1 MKSIV
6 VLGAILSLMPGSCV
20 AEPGIK
26 QFNTTSW
33 HGLTGLYVTPTAR
46 LIGRGKLALGFNESK
61 HSEFKAGL
69 KFSDRQIRGVLT
81 YGLADPLEFTATFF
95 NDLFMVP
102 NGYKPDLDNQA
113 FKTVGL
119 KLRLL
124 REDPHYWYPEVSIGV
139 RDIFNDTANVGPLKN
154 INNGTRVFLL
164 ASKRMLKNEKTGA
177 FFDIHAGLGGDHNG
191 VSGTLGLE
199 LALVPTVSLIAEG
212 IYDSPYLNF
221 REFGTDDVRG
231 RYLLNVGVR
240 VYPDLVPGMVL
251 DTGFVG
257 DSEFEFSFG
266 VSYVTGY

>member
-6 VLGAILSLMPGSCV
+6 VLVVILSLMAGPCT
-20 AEPGIK
+20 ADPGIK
-26 QFNTTSW
+26 QFNSTSW
-33 HGLTGLYVTPTAR
+33 QGLTGLYVTPTAR
-46 LIGRGKLALGFNESK
+46 LIGQGRLALGFNESK
-61 HSEFKAGL
+61 HSEFRAGL

-81 YGLADPLEFTATFF
+81 YGIAEPLEFTATFF
-95 NDLFMVP
+95 NDLFMIP
-102 NGYKPDLDNQA
+102 SGYTPDLDNQK
-113 FKTVGL
+113 FRTVGL

-124 REDPHYWYPEVSIGV
+124 AEDPHYRYPEVSIGV
-139 RDIFNDTANVGPLKN
+139 RDIFNDTANVGPLKD

-164 ASKRMLKNEKTGA
+164 ASKRMLKNDKTGA
-177 FFDIHAGLGGDHNG
+177 FFDIHAGLGSDHNG

-221 REFGTDDVRG
+221 REFGTDNIRG

-240 VYPDLVPGMVL
+240 VYPELVPGMVL
-251 DTGFVG
+251 DTGFLG